1 MSSWPGTVVHRRRTS
16 PPSRVGVFEG
26 VCVPL
31 LLMNCLFPVP
41 DCPSFSSRRCTDL
54 EQSSAAYHIC
64 SVTSCLLLSLED
76 IFELCYPQLLL
87 SCPRSDTVIY
97 GHVNLSYLLTYLLTY
112 LQFNSY
118 LQSNCFTTATVTVYR
133 ILQTNVADYYKHN
146 TSIAGC
152 RRGNVIKS
160 FWCYMRVVER

>member
-1 MSSWPGTVVHRRRTS
+1 MSSWPGTVIPRRRTS

-97 GHVNLSYLLTYLLTY
+97 GHVNLSYLLTYLLTIQQ
-112 LQFNSY
+112 LLAVELFHDG
-118 LQSNCFTTATVTVYR
+118 NCHSLPNIADKR
-133 ILQTNVADYYKHN
+133 CRLLQTQ
-146 TSIAGC
+146 
-152 RRGNVIKS
+152 
-160 FWCYMRVVER
+160 

>member
-1 MSSWPGTVVHRRRTS
+1 MSSWPGTVIPRRRTS

-112 LQFNSY
+112 NS
-118 LQSNCFTTATVTVYR
+118 TVTCSRTVSRRQLSQFTEYCR
-133 ILQTNVADYYKHN
+133 QTLQIITNTIIRSPAVA
-146 TSIAGC
+146 
-152 RRGNVIKS
+152 
-160 FWCYMRVVER
+160 VVT